1 MRVAR
6 AVMLAGAAVAATA
19 LAAAL
24 WLAASH
30 QRSTPT
36 AAAISRARAGA
47 SSQAPPAAATERY
60 VVVPEES
67 PALYRVG
74 EMVLRFNRPDV
85 AVGVTQ
91 AISGEIFLDRQRP
104 SNTRLGVFT
113 VDISQL
119 RSDEP
124 RRDQAIRE
132 RWLESARYP
141 HATFKPTSI
150 EGLPERLRE
159 GARVSVVLRGE
170 LTIRDV
176 TRPVT
181 FQGSFELAGD
191 TLRGTAH
198 TTIRMTNFGFEPPS
212 ILGVLRANDE
222 VEVELAIVARRST

>member
-6 AVMLAGAAVAATA
+6 SVMLASAAVAAVA
-19 LAAAL
+19 LAAAV
-24 WLAASH
+24 WLAAP
-30 QRSTPT
+30 RERPTP
-36 AAAISRARAGA
+36 AALMEPAARAGA
-47 SSQAPPAAATERY
+47 PSQAPSTAATERY

-67 PALYRVG
+67 QALYRVG
-74 EMVLRFNRPDV
+74 EMFLRFNRPNV
-85 AVGVTQ
+85 AVGVTR
-91 AISGEIFLDRQRP
+91 AISGEILLDRQRP
-104 SNTRLGVFT
+104 SLTRLGVFT

-132 RWLESARYP
+132 RWLESARFP

-150 EGLPERLRE
+150 EGMPERLRE
-159 GARVSVVLRGE
+159 GDRVSVVLRGE

-191 TLRGTAH
+191 TLRGTAR
-198 TTIRMTNFGFEPPS
+198 TTLRMTDFGFEPPS
-212 ILGVLRANDE
+212 ILGVLRVNDE
-222 VEVELAIVARRST
+222 VEVEVTIVARRAR